1 MELREFLLSYFTGAQ
16 YEPMRTKELADQFGL
31 AGEARIAFYD
41 TIDAML
47 EGEVIKMSKRGKIKA
62 YALPE
67 RERDESQK
75 KNKRQ
80 RNAVL
85 AGNNTD
91 EERKESGVSAEKEQ
105 RISQTKQSISP
116 KENSQKPQEKPV
128 SPKEKDPLIGEL
140 VGNAKG
146 FAFFVSSVEDCED
159 VFISPDDL
167 NGAMHGDTVRIAI
180 IEKADSV
187 AGKNAK
193 GRVIAV
199 LSRNADPI
207 AGVYEKQNG
216 CGYVL
221 PDRKNFSRPIFISDN
236 DSLDA
241 QEGDKVILH
250 LLPPEA
256 NEGHP
261 AGHITEVLGPEGKK
275 GVDITAV
282 ARQFR
287 LPYAFSEE
295 AKKEA
300 EALSDEVD
308 KREFRGRRDL
318 RNLFTVTIDGAD
330 AKDFDDAISLEKRGK
345 YYVLYVHIA
354 DVSHYVKP
362 GSALDHDAYERGNSV
377 YLLDRVIPMLPEKL
391 SNGLCSLNPGVER
404 LAMTTQMTLD
414 AEGNIV
420 DHQFYTSVIRSDYR
434 LVYEDVSDYLEEG
447 TRFSE
452 EGTLLSHIEEM
463 ATLYHLLAKKRKER
477 GTLDFAFPETA
488 VILND
493 EGIATDVRLADRR
506 IANRLIE
513 EFMILNNV
521 VIGTTFF
528 RKKLPFIYR
537 IHAEPKAEDIE
548 RLNNA
553 LIAFHYEPIEADPEP
568 SRIRTILEQVKGKK
582 EEGILNM
589 LVLQSMSKAVY
600 SPKPTMHYGLAEEHY
615 SHFTS
620 PIRRYS
626 DLIAHRLLKALLS
639 GNPLTE
645 DAIKKDLFVRCEHL
659 SLMEQKAEEAERD
672 VVEMK
677 CAEYMQRFIGEE
689 FIGQVVSLTNFGVFI
704 RLPNTVEG
712 LAHFR
717 DMTDDYYSYDEDRM
731 MVSGEKNHHELR
743 YGDEVRVLV
752 AAANPLLREIDFH
765 LPDFVQVHEQ
775 KEKQSGTKHKP
786 SREGSHSEHVFGRRR
801 DIRPKNFKGAKVSK
815 AGQPRK
821 KGTRHHRNAPN
832 RQGRRKGGWF
842 R

>member
-261 AGHITEVLGPEGKK
+261 AGHITEVLGPEGEK

-318 RNLFTVTIDGAD
+318 RNLFTVTIDG
-330 AKDFDDAISLEKRGK
+330 
-345 YYVLYVHIA
+345 H
-354 DVSHYVKP
+354 
-362 GSALDHDAYERGNSV
+362 N
-377 YLLDRVIPMLPEKL
+377 
-391 SNGLCSLNPGVER
+391 
-404 LAMTTQMTLD
+404 
-414 AEGNIV
+414 
-420 DHQFYTSVIRSDYR
+420 
-434 LVYEDVSDYLEEG
+434 
-447 TRFSE
+447 
-452 EGTLLSHIEEM
+452 
-463 ATLYHLLAKKRKER
+463 
-477 GTLDFAFPETA
+477 
-488 VILND
+488 
-493 EGIATDVRLADRR
+493 
-506 IANRLIE
+506 
-513 EFMILNNV
+513 
-521 VIGTTFF
+521 
-528 RKKLPFIYR
+528 
-537 IHAEPKAEDIE
+537 
-548 RLNNA
+548 
-553 LIAFHYEPIEADPEP
+553 
-568 SRIRTILEQVKGKK
+568 
-582 EEGILNM
+582 
-589 LVLQSMSKAVY
+589 
-600 SPKPTMHYGLAEEHY
+600 
-615 SHFTS
+615 
-620 PIRRYS
+620 
-626 DLIAHRLLKALLS
+626 
-639 GNPLTE
+639 
-645 DAIKKDLFVRCEHL
+645 
-659 SLMEQKAEEAERD
+659 
-672 VVEMK
+672 
-677 CAEYMQRFIGEE
+677 
-689 FIGQVVSLTNFGVFI
+689 
-704 RLPNTVEG
+704 
-712 LAHFR
+712 
-717 DMTDDYYSYDEDRM
+717 
-731 MVSGEKNHHELR
+731 
-743 YGDEVRVLV
+743 
-752 AAANPLLREIDFH
+752 
-765 LPDFVQVHEQ
+765 
-775 KEKQSGTKHKP
+775 
-786 SREGSHSEHVFGRRR
+786 
-801 DIRPKNFKGAKVSK
+801 
-815 AGQPRK
+815 
-821 KGTRHHRNAPN
+821 
-832 RQGRRKGGWF
+832 
-842 R
+842 